1 MAAAE
6 DAGEDGAAGKGAGG
20 ESAECLL
27 VDGEGED
34 PSLGELGDAVD
45 EQVLAVAQLDAERLL
60 IAGRVP
66 LADDVRK
73 LLHGPALQRL
83 RKRWRD
89 CPVVCVDEEEAVDD
103 EGNIGYLVIRSQV
116 VEGWEGVVVEQMSGD
131 CAAQRWRGEHLEF
144 VDGAVQEIVREDGGV
159 IAKSPLHR
167 RAMGALG
174 AHGLEGEA
182 GGEHH
187 GRDEQAEK
195 DQRSGVGSIE
205 GDHVR

>member
-73 LLHGPALQRL
+73 LCTAQL
-83 RKRWRD
+83 
-89 CPVVCVDEEEAVDD
+89 C
-103 EGNIGYLVIRSQV
+103 
-116 VEGWEGVVVEQMSGD
+116 SGS
-131 CAAQRWRGEHLEF
+131 GS
-144 VDGAVQEIVREDGGV
+144 GGV
-159 IAKSPLHR
+159 IVPWSASMRKR
-167 RAMGALG
+167 RSMTKATSDTWSSEARSSRAGRAL
-174 AHGLEGEA
+174 
-182 GGEHH
+182 
-187 GRDEQAEK
+187 
-195 DQRSGVGSIE
+195 
-205 GDHVR
+205 